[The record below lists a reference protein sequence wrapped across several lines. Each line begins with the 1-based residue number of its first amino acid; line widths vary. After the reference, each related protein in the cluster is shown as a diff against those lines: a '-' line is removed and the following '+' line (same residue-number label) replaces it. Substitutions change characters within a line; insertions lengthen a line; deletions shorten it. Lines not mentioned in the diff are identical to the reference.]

1 MGLFDFF
8 RKNKVQDN
16 STSQSAEKTRA
27 ISSRITVNMG
37 IQGQSVDVI
46 PVERRIKYAFPSK
59 NNGLYPHEIL
69 VLDYADLFYTLDN
82 DYQGFWWYRYGVKN
96 VDSVLNSLL
105 RKGFITVAPV
115 AKTVEKRTVAAL
127 KEVLDSYG
135 LNSKGKKAVLVQR
148 VMEEI
153 PTDELEKLF
162 PKRLYMRTEK
172 GETELKAEEYI
183 SYIHRHSIEDLDIWS
198 LNRLVYESPSRL
210 SYRDIIWQYLNQ
222 RSQEHFF
229 ANDFGLYRNC
239 RYSMALFLG
248 EEGRIR
254 SELEMLAEVVYFDLT
269 GAGNSFNP
277 EFLYVIAQNFFPYE
291 NSLATTASGVVKRIF
306 DCQMKLNLTNEELR
320 ELLANRM
327 KKLSAP
333 IQLFEVDEC
342 VNIVFYEH
350 TEDKKALDA
359 VYKLAEKRFQKK
371 YPNLKKASH

>member
-8 RKNKVQDN
+8 RKNKGQDN
-16 STSQSAEKTRA
+16 STIQSAEKTRA
-27 ISSRITVNMG
+27 INSHITVNMG
-37 IQGQSVDVI
+37 MQGQPADVI
-46 PVERRIKYAFPSK
+46 PVERRIKYAYPSK

-69 VLDYADLFYTLDN
+69 VLDYADSFYTQDN

-105 RKGFITVAPV
+105 RKGLITVAPV

-135 LNSKGKKAVLVQR
+135 LNLKGKKAVLVQR

-153 PTDELEKLF
+153 PADGLDRVF

-183 SYIHRHSIEDLDIWS
+183 SYIHRHDIEDLDIWR

-222 RSQEHFF
+222 RSQEHFS

-248 EEGRIR
+248 EEGRIKG
-254 SELEMLAEVVYFDLT
+254 ELEMLAEVVYFDLT

-277 EFLYVIAQNFFPYE
+277 EFMYVIAQIFFH
-291 NSLATTASGVVKRIF
+291 TRILWL
-306 DCQMKLNLTNEELR
+306 QLLR
-320 ELLANRM
+320 
-327 KKLSAP
+327 
-333 IQLFEVDEC
+333 V
-342 VNIVFYEH
+342 
-350 TEDKKALDA
+350 
-359 VYKLAEKRFQKK
+359 
-371 YPNLKKASH
+371 